1 MSNTARTI
9 TTWIP
14 VLSRGGRKE
23 TVIPCEIQT
32 PPVYLITQR
41 RSATGVEQTKTFP
54 FQNIRGLISYKKF
67 TGINS
72 LFKRYP
78 VPAPESTKKGIN
90 YMMLYFI
97 PHS

>member
-1 MSNTARTI
+1 MSNTACTI

-41 RSATGVEQTKTFP
+41 RSATGVEQTKTCP
-54 FQNIRGLISYKKF
+54 FQNIRGDAYKKF

-78 VPAPESTKKGIN
+78 VPAPESTKKAN
-90 YMMLYFI
+90 KLHDAI
-97 PHS
+97 PYPA